1 MSDLP
6 KGVYAQPDRHGKIRY
21 RFQRKGWP
29 SSYLHGDPGSAEFHR
44 AYAEIIERGPK
55 EKISA
60 RSPMMVTPR
69 SLDDLFAKHK
79 KQVKWSKKA
88 ARTRLVQS
96 RIIERFLD
104 RCDQKGRRYG
114 ERPTDAVTVTWLENI
129 LAGMAETP
137 AAANVLRKV
146 LSGLMDTAIKIGWRD
161 TNPARLTDTFK
172 EGEGSVMWTELDI
185 AQYRAAHPLGT
196 MARLVLELAL
206 NTSGRRCNVAG
217 LTRDNIRG
225 NEIVTAHVKGNN
237 ESTVPLLPTTRAA
250 LEALPA
256 APIKHL
262 VTTQFGKRFTVDG
275 FGNRVRKWCDAA
287 GLPDHSLHG
296 IRKAVARRVAESG
309 GTDAEGQAITG
320 HKKAET
326 FAYYRAKA
334 NRSTLAAKGINAA
347 FEAFDSQPAISE
359 GSQPQKNEGISDD

>member
-1 MSDLP
+1 
-6 KGVYAQPDRHGKIRY
+6 
-21 RFQRKGWP
+21 
-29 SSYLHGDPGSAEFHR
+29 
-44 AYAEIIERGPK
+44 
-55 EKISA
+55 
-60 RSPMMVTPR
+60 MV
-69 SLDDLFAKHK
+69 H
-79 KQVKWSKKA
+79 
-88 ARTRLVQS
+88 S

-104 RCDQKGRRYG
+104 RHDKKGRRYG

-129 LAGMAETP
+129 LASMVDTP

-146 LSGLMDTAIKIGWRD
+146 LSGLLDTAIKMGWRD

-172 EGEGSVMWTELDI
+172 EGEGSVMWTEADI

-217 LTRDNIRG
+217 LTRDSIRG
-225 NEIVTAHVKGNN
+225 NEIVTAHVKGNH

-250 LEALPA
+250 IEALPA
-256 APIKHL
+256 APIKYL
-262 VTTQFGKRFTVDG
+262 VTTQFGKQFTVDG

-334 NRSTLAAKGINAA
+334 NRSKLAAKGINAA
-347 FEAFDSQPAISE
+347 FETFDFQPSTPE
-359 GSQPQKNEGISDD
+359 GFQPQKNTGISDD